1 MVDSHRHISAVQMLA
16 RNFAEGHVVPAHCH
30 PDGQFVHAVS
40 GVMEIRADHKLWV
53 VPPQRAVWIP
63 PRTMHEFR
71 ARTPVLLRTLYIA
84 SDHAPPRFG
93 EKAGGFIVTA
103 LVRELILRATDQ
115 SASNWDP
122 ARTLRLH
129 ALLLDELGDLP
140 SDAVMLTMPSD
151 SRLIRACEQILDS
164 PSGADIEE
172 LARSSGASV
181 RTLSRLARDELG
193 CPLSVWRQQARI
205 VAAVPKLIAGESV
218 LSTALS
224 LGYETPSA
232 FTAMFKR
239 LIGATPT
246 AFVTER
252 SGYAARPGR

>member
-1 MVDSHRHISAVQMLA
+1 MVDTSRHTSAVHVLA
-16 RNFAEGHVVPAHCH
+16 RNFVEGDVISAHSH
-30 PDGQFVHAVS
+30 PNGQFVHAVS

-63 PRTMHEFR
+63 PGTVHEFR

-84 SDHAPPRFG
+84 SDRTPPRLG
-93 EKAGGFIVTA
+93 ERAGGFVVTP
-103 LVRELILRATDQ
+103 LVRELILRAIDQ
-115 SASNWDP
+115 AVPSWDS

-129 ALLLDELGDLP
+129 ALLLDELNDLP
-140 SDAVMLTMPSD
+140 ADAVMLAMPSD
-151 SRLIRACEQILDS
+151 PRLVRACEQSLDS
-164 PSGADIEE
+164 PGGPDIEE
-172 LARSSGASV
+172 LARSSGASA

-205 VAAVPKLIAGESV
+205 VAALPKLIAGEPI

-239 LIGATPT
+239 LIGTTPT

-252 SGYAARPGR
+252 SGFVIRPER